1 MLRKGEP
8 CSPTE
13 ICHVYDINVRC
24 YVKAAGAQCAPL
36 CSQQNF
42 KYTKNFGRDSG
53 QRPSAYAWNGCTA
66 RQACQIWQ
74 AFFVLFA
81 D

>member
-1 MLRKGEP
+1 MLRKGEQ
-8 CSPTE
+8 CSPTDV
-13 ICHVYDINVRC
+13 CHVHDINVRT
-24 YVKAAGAQCAPL
+24 
-36 CSQQNF
+36 
-42 KYTKNFGRDSG
+42 YT
-53 QRPSAYAWNGCTA
+53 YAWNGCTA